1 MPSSIERYRPNSD
14 IQQKLASGGAEPPS
28 DSDSARRDRRP
39 NNRRL
44 GEVCPEVMLIMPFA
58 VPLLLAMWLRK
69 WLRRRVGQKAGNVVG
84 KAAIITFAG
93 PPLLIA
99 FVAVLLMRLAFMVLD
114 KLDQA
119 ARAWRGA

>member
-1 MPSSIERYRPNSD
+1 
-14 IQQKLASGGAEPPS
+14 
-28 DSDSARRDRRP
+28 
-39 NNRRL
+39 
-44 GEVCPEVMLIMPFA
+44 MPFA
-58 VPLLLAMWLRK
+58 VPLLLTMRLRK
-69 WLRRRVGQKAGNVVG
+69 WLRRRVGRNAGNILG